1 MREFDEHRRER
12 FLVCLGWRFLGRFL
26 FHGFS
31 IFGDLLLRP
40 LRAQI
45 PDRGHVVAERGC
57 RKIERVL
64 VIEDQDRDQRQGF
77 FFA

>member
-1 MREFDEHRRER
+1 MASQFLAISCCVRSEHRSQTA
-12 FLVCLGWRFLGRFL
+12 VT
-26 FHGFS
+26 
-31 IFGDLLLRP
+31 
-40 LRAQI
+40 
-45 PDRGHVVAERGC
+45 VVAERGC

>member
-1 MREFDEHRRER
+1 LTNIVASGSSSALGGVFWAGFFFMASQFLAISCCVRSEHRSQTA
-12 FLVCLGWRFLGRFL
+12 VT
-26 FHGFS
+26 
-31 IFGDLLLRP
+31 
-40 LRAQI
+40 
-45 PDRGHVVAERGC
+45 VVAERGC